1 MRQYFIDLDGQ
12 VSIDVSGVKLA
23 LTSWLVGDPKRVRQ
37 ALDEVDAATDPLAG
51 LAAARRAREAAEA
64 LERTLVAEVR
74 RRGGTWSQIGVAYGT
89 TKQAAQQ
96 RFRTTTGNAASVAA
110 SVDNA

>member
-1 MRQYFIDLDGQ
+1 MAGRRF
-12 VSIDVSGVKLA
+12 S
-23 LTSWLVGDPKRVRQ
+23 KRVRH
-37 ALDEVDAATDPLAG
+37 ALDEVEAATDPLVA

-64 LERTLVAEVR
+64 LERALVAEVR
-74 RRGGTWSQIGVAYGT
+74 RRGGTWSQIGIAYGT

-96 RFRTTTGNAASVAA
+96 RFRTATATATSASA

>member
-1 MRQYFIDLDGQ
+1 MAGRRF
-12 VSIDVSGVKLA
+12 S
-23 LTSWLVGDPKRVRQ
+23 KRVRQ
-37 ALDEVDAATDPLAG
+37 ALDEVEATTDPLVA

-64 LERTLVAEVR
+64 LERALVAEVR
-74 RRGGTWSQIGVAYGT
+74 RRGGTWSQIGIAYGT

-96 RFRTTTGNAASVAA
+96 RFRTATATATAA